1 MNTRAWP
8 ATYCASEV
16 VPDSGAPTMKKLG
29 LVGIAGASNSVLTVY
44 GDALEDS
51 AGQAENMKL
60 RAELMT
66 QIRDYVE
73 GLNMTQ
79 QAAARSLGLT
89 QPRLSDLLRG
99 RLDRFS
105 LDMLVNV
112 LARAGKY
119 VNVTISDQD
128 VA

>member
-1 MNTRAWP
+1 MT
-8 ATYCASEV
+8 
-16 VPDSGAPTMKKLG
+16 DSQRF
-29 LVGIAGASNSVLTVY
+29 NSVW
-44 GDALEDS
+44 DALGDTPE
-51 AGQAENMKL
+51 QTENLKL

-73 GLNMTQ
+73 SLNVTQ
-79 QAAARSLGLT
+79 KEAATRLGLT
-89 QPRLSDLLRG
+89 QPRLNDLLRG

-112 LARAGKY
+112 LARAGKH
-119 VNVTISDQD
+119 VNVIVADD

>member
-1 MNTRAWP
+1 M
-8 ATYCASEV
+8 
-16 VPDSGAPTMKKLG
+16 
-29 LVGIAGASNSVLTVY
+29 

-112 LARAGKY
+112 LARAGRY